1 MISYKSRREIEL
13 MWQAGQ
19 VLARLF
25 DKIEPTVKAGVT
37 TEKLDQNIH
46 QWMLEEDTVP
56 AFLGY
61 REFPA
66 VACISINEEVV
77 HGIPSPS
84 RVLKDGDLVTFDIGV
99 IWKGYYSDA
108 ARTYGVGELDP
119 AASKLLETTRE
130 SLERGIAALRTGG
143 RLSEIGAAVQE
154 NAEGAGFSVVRD
166 FVGHGIGRELHED
179 PQVPNYVSAGVRRR
193 DMTLKKGL
201 VLAIEPMLNAG
212 SERVRTMEDGWTVV
226 TQDQKLSAHFEDSIA
241 LTADGPV
248 ILTRHPSD

>member
-13 MWQAGQ
+13 MWHAGQ

-25 DKIEPTVKAGVT
+25 DKIEPAVKAGVT
-37 TEKLDQNIH
+37 TEQLDQNIH

-66 VACISINEEVV
+66 VACISVNEEVV
-77 HGIPSPS
+77 HGIPSPE

-108 ARTYGVGELDP
+108 ARTYGVGTLES
-119 AASKLLETTRE
+119 AAARLLATTRE
-130 SLERGIAALRTGG
+130 SLERGIAALKVGS
-143 RLSEIGAAVQE
+143 RLSDIGAAVQE
-154 NAEGAGFSVVRD
+154 YSEGAGFSVVRD

-226 TQDQKLSAHFEDSIA
+226 TEDRKLSAHFEDSIA
-241 LTADGPV
+241 LTEDGPL
-248 ILTRHPSD
+248 ILTRHPSV

>member
-1 MISYKSRREIEL
+1 MISYKSQREIEL
-13 MWQAGQ
+13 MRHAGQ

-37 TEKLDQNIH
+37 TEQLDQSIH
-46 QWMLEEDTVP
+46 RWMLEEDTVP

-61 REFPA
+61 RDFPA

-77 HGIPSPS
+77 HGIPSPR
-84 RVLKDGDLVTFDIGV
+84 RVLKEGDLVTFDIGV
-99 IWKGYYSDA
+99 IWKGYYADA
-108 ARTYGVGELDP
+108 ARTYGVGELAP
-119 AASKLLETTRE
+119 AAEALLETTRE
-130 SLERGIAALRTGG
+130 SLERGIAELRAGS
-143 RLSEIGAAVQE
+143 RLSNIGAAVQE
-154 NAEGAGFSVVRD
+154 YAEGAGFSVVRD

-193 DMTLKKGL
+193 DVTLKKGL

-226 TQDQKLSAHFEDSIA
+226 TEDRKLSAHFEDSIA